1 MEIDRETE
9 KLKETEK
16 EKEGEREIGSV
27 KVYPTFFKLTYIGMV
42 VFMSFILS
50 TTLFLKTNLLT
61 E

>member
-27 KVYPTFFKLTYIGMV
+27 KVYPTYFKLT
-42 VFMSFILS
+42 
-50 TTLFLKTNLLT
+50 
-61 E
+61 